1 MSFAPTERS
10 RSAAW
15 RLAAPVTLAFAVG
28 SAIALLLTF
37 HLVALAVHSE
47 TDAVLS
53 GEVVGLLDEVSE
65 TAPSALPTVLAGEKA
80 ELSRFQGRARAN
92 AKRSLFL
99 LVTAADGHPLAWKG
113 TADPRALLRTLEGAK
128 LEAGASRGL
137 SIAGF
142 PTGLRVAM
150 ARAAGGRSVY
160 IGLVDLRA
168 EGLLG
173 RIARDLWG
181 LWLGMLAIGVGLA
194 WASVRRVLARVDR
207 VTRIAAEISDPEAGR
222 RIPEDGRHDEI
233 GRLISTVNGMLDRV
247 ENAVHQLRTISGSVA
262 HDLRSP
268 ITAVRNALE
277 TALTSRGEPAWSELV
292 ASAIERLDRLIVTLD
307 SALDVAE
314 AEGGALALHQRR
326 TDLVTLVRD
335 LAELYEPAAEE
346 HGVSL
351 RLALPDSIPCVI
363 DPDLVRRA
371 LANLLDNALTH
382 GPAAGGR
389 VMIAIDEGPELLTV
403 TVSDDGPGIAP
414 ELSDKVFEPGVR
426 GTGSPGYG
434 LGLPLV
440 RAVARAHGGEARLAP
455 SAWGGAAV
463 SLTLP
468 RRPLHPLD
476 G

>member
-1 MSFAPTERS
+1 MSSVPTKRA

-28 SAIALLLTF
+28 SAVALLLTF
-37 HLVALAVHSE
+37 HLVGLAVHGE

-53 GEVVGLLDEVSE
+53 GEVVGLLDEVNE
-65 TAPSALPTVLAGEKA
+65 TSAADLPTVLAGEQD
-80 ELSRFQGRARAN
+80 ELSRFQGRRERRV
-92 AKRSLFL
+92 KDSLFL
-99 LVTAADGHPLAWKG
+99 LVSRADGQPLAWKG
-113 TADPRALLRTLEGAK
+113 TDDPRTLLRALQRAQLKPGA
-128 LEAGASRGL
+128 ARGL
-137 SIAGF
+137 RIPGF
-142 PTGLRVAM
+142 ATSLRVAM
-150 ARAAGGRSVY
+150 AHAKEGRSVY

-168 EGLLG
+168 EGLLR

-222 RIPEDGRHDEI
+222 RIPEDGRRDEI
-233 GRLISTVNGMLDRV
+233 GRLILTINGMLDRV

-277 TALTSRGEPAWSELV
+277 TALTSKGEPAWDELV
-292 ASAIERLDRLIVTLD
+292 ATAIERLDRLIVTLD

-314 AEGGALALHQRR
+314 AAGGALVLHQSSI
-326 TDLVTLVRD
+326 DLVALVRD

-346 HGVSL
+346 RGASISL
-351 RLALPDSIPCVI
+351 ILPASASVAL

-371 LANLLDNALTH
+371 LANLLDNALIH
-382 GPAAGGR
+382 GGGR
-389 VMIAIDEGPELLTV
+389 VAITVEEEPEAVTLTV
-403 TVSDDGPGIAP
+403 ADEGPGIAS
-414 ELSDKVFEPGVR
+414 ELAERVFEPGVR
-426 GTGSPGYG
+426 GSGSPGYG

-440 RAVARAHGGEARLAP
+440 RAVARAHGGEARLVA
-455 SAWGGAAV
+455 SSGGGAAV
-463 SLTLP
+463 SLALP
-468 RRPLHPLD
+468 RRPFPPPA